1 MKNFMQYIVVI
12 CISFTFSSV
21 FYILFSTFSIFP
33 SLDEQMLVNMLFISI
48 GITILMMV
56 THSLPI
62 QSLFLVRIL
71 EMSVLIIVLLAAGK
85 FFRVFP
91 LNLYNTSFVLVTGL
105 LTYVVVLLV
114 TFVGDV
120 MSANKINT
128 TLQMRK
134 MEHFH
139 E

>member
-21 FYILFSTFSIFP
+21 FYILFSTLSIFP
-33 SLDEQMLVNMLFISI
+33 SLEEQMLVNMLFISI